1 MTKLL
6 AKGQREN
13 EDLHARLD
21 SSEQQLAKSQEDKF
35 RAEQEKY
42 GTIMQ
47 LAQCEMEKNRLQR
60 ELENLKVICNRET
73 KQVDSRAST
82 ATLRPTRSSTTA
94 QNEMKIRDVEIEILS
109 DKRIVF
115 DR

>member
-13 EDLHARLD
+13 EDLHARID
-21 SSEQQLAKSQEDKF
+21 SSEQQLAKSKEDKF

-73 KQVDSRAST
+73 KQVDSRTST
-82 ATLRPTRSSTTA
+82 PGPRRSSTPA
-94 QNEMKIRDVEIEILS
+94 QDEMKIRDVEIEILS

-115 DR
+115 DG